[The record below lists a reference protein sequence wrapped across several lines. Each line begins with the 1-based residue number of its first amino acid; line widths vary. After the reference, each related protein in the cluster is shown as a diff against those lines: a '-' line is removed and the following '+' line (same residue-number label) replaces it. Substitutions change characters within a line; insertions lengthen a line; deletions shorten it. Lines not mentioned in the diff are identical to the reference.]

1 MFFHNFLWGGLL
13 FGWFFKMLIIAVVI
27 WLIVHSLN
35 RNHDNKD
42 IHFPFES
49 ALDILKKRYAK
60 GEISKDQFEQMRKDL
75 E

>member
-13 FGWFFKMLIIAVVI
+13 FGWFFKMLIVAVVI

-35 RNHDNKD
+35 RNHDIKD
-42 IHFPFES
+42 INFPSES
-49 ALDILKKRYAK
+49 AVDILKKRYAK